1 MNKRKVLVEKY
12 STDWKKKFDEEAIL
26 LQKIFGL
33 EIQMIHHIGST
44 SVNGLSAKPI
54 IDMMPVVRDIT
65 KIDAYNEAMIAI
77 GYEPKGEN
85 GLSGRRYFQKGG
97 DNRTHHVHIYEL
109 GNREIERHLA
119 FRDFLRV
126 HPVIA
131 KKYGDLKKALAEKF
145 PYDIDAYINGKE
157 NLAKEIEQQA
167 IKWYKGTEKK
177 SI

>member
-1 MNKRKVLVEKY
+1 MNKRKVSVEKY

-33 EIQMIHHIGST
+33 EIQMTHHIGST

-65 KIDAYNEAMIAI
+65 KIDSYNEAMIAI

-97 DNRTHHVHIYEL
+97 DNRTHHIHIYEL
-109 GNREIERHLA
+109 GNPEIERHLA

-126 HPVIA
+126 RPVIA

-157 NLAKEIEQQA
+157 KLAKEIEQQA
-167 IKWYKGTEKK
+167 VHWFK
-177 SI
+177 SLE